1 MAVFT
6 FEDEIT
12 STVPP
17 AKLYNAMKDADSI
30 TPKIIDDVKSVEI
43 VEGNGGPGTIKKLT
57 IVEDGETKFILHKVE
72 SIDEANYAYN
82 YSVVG
87 GVALPP
93 TAEKIT
99 FETKLVEGPNGGS
112 IGKLTLKYHTKG
124 DAKPDEEELK
134 KGKAKGEDGET
145 KFILHK
151 VESIDEANY
160 AYNYSV
166 VGGVALPPTAEKITF
181 ETKLVEGPNGGSI
194 GKLTLK
200 YHTKGDAKPDEEE
213 LKKGKAKGEGL
224 FRAIEG
230 YALANPSQ
238 Y

>member
-1 MAVFT
+1 MNCNNNNDKYA
-6 FEDEIT
+6 
-12 STVPP
+12 
-17 AKLYNAMKDADSI
+17 
-30 TPKIIDDVKSVEI
+30 
-43 VEGNGGPGTIKKLT
+43 G
-57 IVEDGETKFILHKVE
+57 GETKFILHKVE
-72 SIDEANYAYN
+72 AIDEANYAYN

-99 FETKLVEGPNGGS
+99 FETKLVEG
-112 IGKLTLKYHTKG
+112 
-124 DAKPDEEELK
+124 A
-134 KGKAKGEDGET
+134 
-145 KFILHK
+145 
-151 VESIDEANY
+151 
-160 AYNYSV
+160 
-166 VGGVALPPTAEKITF
+166 
-181 ETKLVEGPNGGSI
+181 NGGSI

-230 YALANPSQ
+230 YVLANPTL

>member
-1 MAVFT
+1 MGVFT

-12 STVPP
+12 STLPP

-72 SIDEANYAYN
+72 AIDEANYAYN

-112 IGKLTLKYHTKG
+112 IGKLSVKFHSKG
-124 DAKPDEEELK
+124 EAKPEEEDMK
-134 KGKAKGEDGET
+134 KGKAKGE
-145 KFILHK
+145 
-151 VESIDEANY
+151 
-160 AYNYSV
+160 
-166 VGGVALPPTAEKITF
+166 ALFK
-181 ETKLVEGPNGGSI
+181 
-194 GKLTLK
+194 
-200 YHTKGDAKPDEEE
+200 
-213 LKKGKAKGEGL
+213 
-224 FRAIEG
+224 AIEG
-230 YALANPSQ
+230 YVLANPTQ

>member
-30 TPKIIDDVKSVEI
+30 TPKIIDDVKSVEIVEGNGGPGTIKKLTIVEDGETKFILHKSVEI

-134 KGKAKGEDGET
+134 KGKAKGE
-145 KFILHK
+145 
-151 VESIDEANY
+151 
-160 AYNYSV
+160 
-166 VGGVALPPTAEKITF
+166 
-181 ETKLVEGPNGGSI
+181 
-194 GKLTLK
+194 
-200 YHTKGDAKPDEEE
+200 
-213 LKKGKAKGEGL
+213 GL

>member
-12 STVPP
+12 STLPP
-17 AKLYNAMKDADSI
+17 AKLYNAMKDADSL

-72 SIDEANYAYN
+72 AIDEANYAYN

-112 IGKLTLKYHTKG
+112 IGKLSVKFHSKG
-124 DAKPDEEELK
+124 DAKPEEEDMK
-134 KGKAKGEDGET
+134 KGKAKGE
-145 KFILHK
+145 
-151 VESIDEANY
+151 
-160 AYNYSV
+160 
-166 VGGVALPPTAEKITF
+166 ALFK
-181 ETKLVEGPNGGSI
+181 
-194 GKLTLK
+194 
-200 YHTKGDAKPDEEE
+200 
-213 LKKGKAKGEGL
+213 
-224 FRAIEG
+224 AIEG
-230 YALANPSQ
+230 YVLARTLIL

>member
-17 AKLYNAMKDADSI
+17 AKLYNAMKDADSL

-57 IVEDGETKFILHKVE
+57 IVEGGETKFILHKVE
-72 SIDEANYAYN
+72 AIDEANYAYN

-112 IGKLTLKYHTKG
+112 IGKLTLKYHSKG
-124 DAKPDEEELK
+124 DAKP
-134 KGKAKGEDGET
+134 A
-145 KFILHK
+145 
-151 VESIDEANY
+151 
-160 AYNYSV
+160 
-166 VGGVALPPTAEKITF
+166 
-181 ETKLVEGPNGGSI
+181 
-194 GKLTLK
+194 
-200 YHTKGDAKPDEEE
+200 EEE

-230 YALANPSQ
+230 YVLANPTL

>member
-1 MAVFT
+1 MGVFT

-17 AKLYNAMKDADSI
+17 AKLYNALKDADSL

-43 VEGNGGPGTIKKLT
+43 VEGNGGPGTIKKLN
-57 IVEDGETKFILHKVE
+57 IVEGAETKFILHKVE
-72 SIDEANYAYN
+72 AIDEANFAYN

-99 FETKLVEGPNGGS
+99 FETKLVQGPNGGS
-112 IGKLTLKYHTKG
+112 IGKLTLKYH
-124 DAKPDEEELK
+124 
-134 KGKAKGEDGET
+134 
-145 KFILHK
+145 
-151 VESIDEANY
+151 S
-160 AYNYSV
+160 
-166 VGGVALPPTAEKITF
+166 
-181 ETKLVEGPNGGSI
+181 
-194 GKLTLK
+194 
-200 YHTKGDAKPDEEE
+200 KGDAKPDEEE

-230 YALANPSQ
+230 YVLANPSQ